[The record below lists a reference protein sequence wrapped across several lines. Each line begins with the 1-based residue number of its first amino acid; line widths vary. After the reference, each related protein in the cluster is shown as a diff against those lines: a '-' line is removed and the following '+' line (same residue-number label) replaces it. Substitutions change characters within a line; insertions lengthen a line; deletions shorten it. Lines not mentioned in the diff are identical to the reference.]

1 MNELNNYQTPDS
13 AGSFPARTFPT
24 LYFYLRV
31 TWVVFRAAANARKKQ
46 YTREKWIDD
55 SCEIIS
61 ILEKSGCRFKITG
74 RENLAGDSSPRVF
87 IANHMSTLETFALPC
102 LLRSEPGL
110 TYVVKKELIDYP
122 VFRHVM
128 RSRDPVVV
136 GRENPREDFKTV
148 MREGLSRL
156 EQGISIIL
164 FPQTTRSNNFDPRFF
179 NSMGIKLAK
188 KAGVP
193 AVPVAVKTD
202 AWSAGKI
209 LKDFGSIKK
218 DRPIRFA
225 FAPPMQVTGNG
236 KREHEKCLE
245 FISGHITEWNK
256 QTEQK

>member
-13 AGSFPARTFPT
+13 AGSFPARMFPT

-31 TWVVFRAAANARKKQ
+31 TRVVFRASAYARKKQ
-46 YTREKWIDD
+46 YTREKWIAD

-61 ILEKSGCRFKITG
+61 ILENAGCQFRITG
-74 RENLAGDSSPRVF
+74 RENLTGNSSPRVF

-102 LLRSEPGL
+102 LLRFEPAL
-110 TYVVKKELIDYP
+110 TYVVKQELIDYP
-122 VFRHVM
+122 VFKHVM

-136 GRENPREDFKTV
+136 GRKNPREDFKSV
-148 MREGLSRL
+148 MREGMSRL
-156 EQGISIIL
+156 EQGISIVL
-164 FPQTTRSNNFDPRFF
+164 FPQTTRSDHFDPRFF

-209 LKDFGSIKK
+209 LKDFGLIKK
-218 DRPIRFA
+218 DRTIRFA
-225 FAPPMQVTGNG
+225 FAPPMHVAGNG
-236 KREHEKCLE
+236 KQEHEKCLE
-245 FISGHITEWNK
+245 FISGHIDQWNK
-256 QTEQK
+256 